1 MKDLIVKYIKDEV
14 SKLKN
19 YGDYVYLSGVCPYM
33 LGYVLGDFDYELNG
47 YDCDYWAR
55 VGNYFISGSMR
66 FGTAE
71 IMYTT
76 LEEED
81 M

>member
-19 YGDYVYLSGVCPYM
+19 YGDYVDLEGVYPYA
-33 LGYVLGDFDYELNG
+33 LEYVLGDFDEPYELNG

-55 VGNYFISGSMR
+55 IGNYHICGSMR
-66 FGTAE
+66 YGTAE
-71 IMYTT
+71 IT
-76 LEEED
+76 LEKEED